1 MTKRRRRFKQTELF
15 KDRLAAFATDLRN
28 QAARLGPGFKQDDL
42 LRRARQADTA
52 IHLDEWAHSA
62 GLQPPK

>member
-1 MTKRRRRFKQTELF
+1 MPKRRRFKQSLPL
-15 KDRLAAFATDLRN
+15 KDRLAAFAEELRKT
-28 QAARLGPGFKQDDL
+28 AARLEPGIKQDDL

-52 IHLDEWAHSA
+52 LHLDEWCNSS